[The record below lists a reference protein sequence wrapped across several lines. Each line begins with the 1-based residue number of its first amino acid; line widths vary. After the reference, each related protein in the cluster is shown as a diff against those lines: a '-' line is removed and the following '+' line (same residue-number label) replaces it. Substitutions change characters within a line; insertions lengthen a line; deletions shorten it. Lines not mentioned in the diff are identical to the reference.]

1 MKITIMQPY
10 FLPYLG
16 YFQLINIAD
25 KFVVYDNVQYIK
37 RGWINRNRYLLNNK
51 DNYFIIPVKKFS
63 HQQKIIEINISKNYD
78 REKMLRKFYNA
89 YNKAP
94 YFEETYKL
102 LTEIIK
108 FPSQNLSEYTFFSI
122 STICKYLNI
131 KTKILISSKINY
143 NHKLKSENKVI
154 DICNS
159 LNGTI
164 YINPEGGKKIYKKE
178 NFKKFKL
185 NLKFLYT
192 EDFKYKQFDE
202 KTFIP
207 KLSIVDI
214 LMFNSKKKVKEI
226 IDNNFVLT

>member
-51 DNYFIIPVKKFS
+51 DNYFIIPVKKFL

-102 LTEIIK
+102 LTKIIK
-108 FPSQNLSEYTFFSI
+108 FPSQNLFEYTFFSI

-185 NLKFLYT
+185 HLKFLYT

-202 KTFIP
+202 KTFIT